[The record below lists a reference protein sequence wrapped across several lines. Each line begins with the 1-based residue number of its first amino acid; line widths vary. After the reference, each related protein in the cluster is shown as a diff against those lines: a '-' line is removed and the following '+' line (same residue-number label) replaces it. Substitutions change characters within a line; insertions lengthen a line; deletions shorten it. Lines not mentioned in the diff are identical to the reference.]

1 MFSSKQLITALTL
14 VFLSI
19 NAVASMRSQCSE
31 WAHPPNGGLS
41 SSQTKKPIVAKLMSA
56 ENEAAHQARSI
67 RRRNTP
73 PGREGATIGGGPTST
88 CNDQGYDTYA
98 TDGVCLWNGDKQK
111 DEVPS
116 YLYAGWLN
124 GGHKENCYR
133 QLWVLGK
140 KLPKHKAWVVDGCM
154 FKEKLDRDTGCATIW
169 VTNMLFKKLGG
180 LPGDET
186 VEIDS
191 WDFNGAWGN

>member
-31 WAHPPNGGLS
+31 WAHPPTGGLS
-41 SSQTKKPIVAKLMSA
+41 SSQTRKPIVAKLMSA

-73 PGREGATIGGGPTST
+73 PNRKGKTIGSGKPST
-88 CNDQGYDTYA
+88 CSADGYDSDN

-124 GGHKENCYR
+124 GGHTENCYR
-133 QLWVLGK
+133 ELWVLGK
-140 KLPKHKAWVVDGCM
+140 NMSKRKAWVVDGCM